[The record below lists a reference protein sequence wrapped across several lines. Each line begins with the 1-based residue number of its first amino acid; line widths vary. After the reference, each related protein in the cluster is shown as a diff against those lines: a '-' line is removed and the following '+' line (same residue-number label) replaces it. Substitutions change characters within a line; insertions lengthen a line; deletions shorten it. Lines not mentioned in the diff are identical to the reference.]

1 MPRVMS
7 NNDLESIKNSISRY
21 LSMREH
27 SKQELVDKL
36 LKKDYEKDL
45 IMQCVEEFSEKDLQS
60 DYRYAESFARAKFN
74 DHKGEIFIRSSLR
87 EKGITT
93 SLIDKIMLN
102 YDYEDWLNQAILALE
117 KNLPYYTST
126 AGAWAAAHSMKNLN
140 QKELSILSLQ
150 ELNNLDFIN

>member
-1 MPRVMS
+1 
-7 NNDLESIKNSISRY
+7 
-21 LSMREH
+21 MREH

-117 KNLPYYTST
+117 KKVFKTNLDQSD
-126 AGAWAAAHSMKNLN
+126 
-140 QKELSILSLQ
+140 QKRKQ
-150 ELNNLDFIN
+150 NAFLNNRGFTFKVIDKAINKYWKL

>member
-45 IMQCVEEFSEKDLQS
+45 IMQCIEEFSDKDLQS

-102 YDYEDWLNQAILALE
+102 YDYEDWLKQAMLALE
-117 KNLPYYTST
+117 KKVFKT
-126 AGAWAAAHSMKNLN
+126 
-140 QKELSILSLQ
+140 
-150 ELNNLDFIN
+150 NLDQSNKKRKQNLFLNSRGFTFKVIDKAINKYWKL

>member
-1 MPRVMS
+1 
-7 NNDLESIKNSISRY
+7 
-21 LSMREH
+21 MREH

-45 IMQCVEEFSEKDLQS
+45 IMQCIEEFSDKDLQS

-117 KNLPYYTST
+117 KKVFKTNLDQSD
-126 AGAWAAAHSMKNLN
+126 
-140 QKELSILSLQ
+140 QKRKQ
-150 ELNNLDFIN
+150 NAFLNNRGFTFKVIDKAINKYWKL

>member
-45 IMQCVEEFSEKDLQS
+45 VMQCIEEFSEKDLQS

-117 KNLPYYTST
+117 KKVFKT
-126 AGAWAAAHSMKNLN
+126 
-140 QKELSILSLQ
+140 
-150 ELNNLDFIN
+150 NLDQSDQKRKQNAFLNSRGFTFKVIDKAINKYWKL

>member
-1 MPRVMS
+1 MPRVMN

-45 IMQCVEEFSEKDLQS
+45 IMQCIEEFSEKDLQS
-60 DYRYAESFARAKFN
+60 DYRYAESFVRAKFN

-102 YDYEDWLNQAILALE
+102 YDYEDWLNQAMLALE
-117 KNLPYYTST
+117 K
-126 AGAWAAAHSMKNLN
+126 KVF
-140 QKELSILSLQ
+140 KI
-150 ELNNLDFIN
+150 NLDQSDKKRKQNAFLNSRGFTFKVIDKAINKYWKL

>member
-1 MPRVMS
+1 
-7 NNDLESIKNSISRY
+7 
-21 LSMREH
+21 MREH

-45 IMQCVEEFSEKDLQS
+45 IMQCIEEFSEKDLQS

-102 YDYEDWLNQAILALE
+102 YDYEDWLNQAMLALE
-117 KNLPYYTST
+117 KKVFKT
-126 AGAWAAAHSMKNLN
+126 
-140 QKELSILSLQ
+140 
-150 ELNNLDFIN
+150 NLDQSNKKRKQNAFLNSRGFTFKVIDKAINKYWEL

>member
-45 IMQCVEEFSEKDLQS
+45 IMQCIEEFSEKDLQS
-60 DYRYAESFARAKFN
+60 DYRYAESFVRAKFN

-102 YDYEDWLNQAILALE
+102 YDYEDWLNQAMLALE
-117 KNLPYYTST
+117 KKVFKT
-126 AGAWAAAHSMKNLN
+126 
-140 QKELSILSLQ
+140 
-150 ELNNLDFIN
+150 NLDQSNKKRKQNAFLNSRGFTFKVIDKAINKYWKL

>member
-45 IMQCVEEFSEKDLQS
+45 IMQCVEEFSDKDLQS

-102 YDYEDWLNQAILALE
+102 YDF
-117 KNLPYYTST
+117 
-126 AGAWAAAHSMKNLN
+126 
-140 QKELSILSLQ
+140 ELWV
-150 ELNNLDFIN
+150 N

>member
-45 IMQCVEEFSEKDLQS
+45 VMQCIEEFSEKDLQS

-102 YDYEDWLNQAILALE
+102 YDYEDWLNQAMLALE
-117 KNLPYYTST
+117 KKVFKT
-126 AGAWAAAHSMKNLN
+126 
-140 QKELSILSLQ
+140 
-150 ELNNLDFIN
+150 NLDQSNKKRKQNAFLNSRGFTFKVIDKAINKYWKL

>member
-45 IMQCVEEFSEKDLQS
+45 IMQCIEEFSEKDLQS

-117 KNLPYYTST
+117 KKVFKTNLDQSD
-126 AGAWAAAHSMKNLN
+126 
-140 QKELSILSLQ
+140 QKRKQ
-150 ELNNLDFIN
+150 NAFLNNRGFTFKVIDKAINKYWKL

>member
-74 DHKGEIFIRSSLR
+74 DHKGEIFIRSNKKK
-87 EKGITT
+87 KGITT

-117 KNLPYYTST
+117 KKVFKTNLDQSD
-126 AGAWAAAHSMKNLN
+126 
-140 QKELSILSLQ
+140 QKRKQ
-150 ELNNLDFIN
+150 NAFLNNRSFTFKVIDKAINKYWKL

>member
-45 IMQCVEEFSEKDLQS
+45 IMQCIEEFSEKDLQS

-102 YDYEDWLNQAILALE
+102 YDYEDWLNQAMSALE
-117 KNLPYYTST
+117 KKVFKT
-126 AGAWAAAHSMKNLN
+126 
-140 QKELSILSLQ
+140 
-150 ELNNLDFIN
+150 NLDQSNKKRKQNAFLNSRGFTFKVIDKAINKYWKL

>member
-1 MPRVMS
+1 MPRVMN

-45 IMQCVEEFSEKDLQS
+45 VMQCIEEFSEKDLQS
-60 DYRYAESFARAKFN
+60 DYRYAESFVRAKFN

-102 YDYEDWLNQAILALE
+102 YDYEDWLNQAMLALE
-117 KNLPYYTST
+117 KKVFKT
-126 AGAWAAAHSMKNLN
+126 
-140 QKELSILSLQ
+140 
-150 ELNNLDFIN
+150 NLDQSNKKRKQNAFLNSRGFTFKVIDKAINKYWKL

>member
-45 IMQCVEEFSEKDLQS
+45 VMQCIEEFSEKDLQS

-117 KNLPYYTST
+117 KKVFKT
-126 AGAWAAAHSMKNLN
+126 
-140 QKELSILSLQ
+140 
-150 ELNNLDFIN
+150 NLDQSNKKRKQNAFLNSRGFTFKVIDKAINKYWKL

>member
-45 IMQCVEEFSEKDLQS
+45 IMQCIEEFSEKDLQS

-102 YDYEDWLNQAILALE
+102 YDYEDWLNQAMLALE
-117 KNLPYYTST
+117 KKVFKT
-126 AGAWAAAHSMKNLN
+126 
-140 QKELSILSLQ
+140 
-150 ELNNLDFIN
+150 NLDQSNKKRKQNAFLNSRGFTFKVIDKAINKYWEL

>member
-7 NNDLESIKNSISRY
+7 NNDLESIKNSILRY

-117 KNLPYYTST
+117 KKVFKTNLDQSD
-126 AGAWAAAHSMKNLN
+126 
-140 QKELSILSLQ
+140 QKRKQ
-150 ELNNLDFIN
+150 NAFLNNRGFTFKVIDKAINKYWKL

>member
-45 IMQCVEEFSEKDLQS
+45 IMQCIEEFSDKDLQS

-93 SLIDKIMLN
+93 SLIDKIMMN

-117 KNLPYYTST
+117 KKVFKTNLDQSD
-126 AGAWAAAHSMKNLN
+126 
-140 QKELSILSLQ
+140 QKRKQ
-150 ELNNLDFIN
+150 NAFLNNRGFTFKVIDKAINKYWKL

>member
-45 IMQCVEEFSEKDLQS
+45 IMQCIEEFSDKDLQS

-117 KNLPYYTST
+117 KKVFKTNLDQSD
-126 AGAWAAAHSMKNLN
+126 
-140 QKELSILSLQ
+140 QKRKQ
-150 ELNNLDFIN
+150 NAFLNNRGFTFKVIDKAINKYWKL